1 MSVNCIILRTLS
13 ILWISI
19 LTQINLLPTIYHPV
33 LIFLKSDFPVLSMN
47 QYSETIIIIVSL
59 HFIYILLFI
68 MNLYYLW
75 PSNTL

>member
-33 LIFLKSDFPVLSMN
+33 LIFFKSDFPVLSMN
-47 QYSETIIIIVSL
+47 QYSETITIIVSL
-59 HFIYILLFI
+59 HFIHILLFI